1 MMTEPLQLAL
11 PFPRQPRYEAVDFI
25 AAASNQAAVT
35 WLARGDWPERRLAIW
50 GQAGCGKTHLV
61 HLWARQ
67 QGAAVLT
74 GGMLSDLAQVPEYGA
89 LAVDDADMVPQEPIL
104 LHLLNTAR
112 DRGLAV
118 LLSARLPPA
127 RWPVRLPDL
136 SSRLR
141 AMTAIE
147 IQPADDDLLRA
158 LLVHALAERQLEV
171 PRIVQD
177 WLLRRLPR
185 TQAALRD
192 AVLRLDRESLAS
204 GKPISRSLAARV
216 LDGGVLDGGVL
227 DGRVLDAG
235 ETSCG
240 DVDEV
245 AVAPP
250 TPCCQTPGFL

>member
-1 MMTEPLQLAL
+1 MTTEPLQLAL
-11 PFPRQPRYEAVDFI
+11 PFPRLARYEAVDFVT
-25 AAASNQAAVT
+25 AASNQAAVT

-61 HLWARQ
+61 HLWAQQ
-67 QGAAVLT
+67 QGAVVLA
-74 GGMLSDLAQVPEYGA
+74 GGMLSDLAPVPEHGA
-89 LAVDDADMVPQEPIL
+89 LAVDDADSVPQEQIL

-118 LLSARLPPA
+118 LLSARTPPA

-158 LLVHALAERQLEV
+158 MLVHALAERQLEV

-192 AVLRLDRESLAS
+192 AVLRLDRASLAS

-216 LDGGVLDGGVL
+216 LDAGVQDDGAL
-227 DGRVLDAG
+227 DGRVLDAE
-235 ETSCG
+235 ETISC
-240 DVDEV
+240 DEDEV
-245 AVAPP
+245 GLTLPSP
-250 TPCCQTPGFL
+250 SCQTHGFL